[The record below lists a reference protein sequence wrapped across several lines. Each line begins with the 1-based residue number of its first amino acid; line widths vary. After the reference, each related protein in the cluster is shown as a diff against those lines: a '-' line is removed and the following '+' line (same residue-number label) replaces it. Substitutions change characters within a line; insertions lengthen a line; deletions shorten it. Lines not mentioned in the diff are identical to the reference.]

1 LKFKK
6 TFDFVWTIHIET
18 ISYLFED
25 MGLNSKGLEQY
36 SYHPKTF
43 WKKERENA
51 KTDLRSEE
59 GRKNHANLENNLI
72 SLDENLTIGGVSI
85 SGEFHKSGMEREK
98 TENESLLATP
108 WYSEGYDAQNFVD
121 EENIHNFLKYL
132 RLIERNIFD
141 TKKSSWL
148 GKVISE
154 INDKNVSNENI
165 LNTDVDNDEVNNKE
179 IVPKQNLDSKINKS
193 RPEKK
198 IKKKAAVVKETNAQ
212 SNRVAALIEQAMTEG
227 KDERTTENGSKE
239 IDKSGKTIVKEE
251 RKPEIIE
258 IEIEIEKVEDNS
270 LIITGVFP
278 KLPYEIAYKSIED
291 KEDPLEIIRTI
302 GDDFIDKDEEG
313 KSHFREMRWGWND
326 EIDRKWLELDDDSD
340 GKIALIA
347 ARQYLIDK
355 HKQLDRFEKDKLSN
369 SELTDHRANVQSLFK
384 EMKEHNLT
392 WINRALMPK

>member
-1 LKFKK
+1 
-6 TFDFVWTIHIET
+6 
-18 ISYLFED
+18 
-25 MGLNSKGLEQY
+25 M
-36 SYHPKTF
+36 
-43 WKKERENA
+43 
-51 KTDLRSEE
+51 
-59 GRKNHANLENNLI
+59 
-72 SLDENLTIGGVSI
+72 
-85 SGEFHKSGMEREK
+85 
-98 TENESLLATP
+98 
-108 WYSEGYDAQNFVD
+108 
-121 EENIHNFLKYL
+121 

-141 TKKSSWL
+141 TKNSSWL

-179 IVPKQNLDSKINKS
+179 IVPEQNLDTKINKS

-212 SNRVAALIEQAMTEG
+212 SNRVAALIEQAMAEG

-239 IDKSGKTIVKEE
+239 IDKSEKTIVKEE
-251 RKPEIIE
+251 KKPEIIE

-270 LIITGVFP
+270 LIVIGGFP
-278 KLPYEIAYKSIED
+278 KLPYEIAYKSIVD

-302 GDDFIDKDEEG
+302 GDEFIDKDEEG

-340 GKIALIA
+340 GKIVLIA

-369 SELTDHRANVQSLFK
+369 SELADHRANVQSLFK